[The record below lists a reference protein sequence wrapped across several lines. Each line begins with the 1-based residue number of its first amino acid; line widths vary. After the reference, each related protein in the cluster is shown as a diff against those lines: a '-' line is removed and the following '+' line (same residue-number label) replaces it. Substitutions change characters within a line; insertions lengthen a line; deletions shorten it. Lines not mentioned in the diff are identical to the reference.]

1 MIKYK
6 NACHPTNSKRAIPFS
21 LALRLRWV
29 CSTVQRSYF
38 TKKCYHHH
46 YRRIS
51 MRSIHTNMQTSTPLH
66 LIHHSQQTHEHFN
79 LIPSFPHHIHV
90 CTYCCLSTQQPLQLF
105 VRAQLRNPSKNNA
118 PPEVLFNVAVI
129 VVHALTYPTDLLLTH
144 SAPQAKPNPNPNPKE
159 PLLTTLPATQ
169 KS

>member
-1 MIKYK
+1 MKFESDTIEIKMIKYK

-46 YRRIS
+46 YKPIS

-79 LIPSFPHHIHV
+79 LIPSFPHHIQV
-90 CTYCCLSTQQPLQLF
+90 CTYCCLSTQQQPLQLF
-105 VRAQLRNPSKNNA
+105 CTSSTTQPFKKQRTLRGSFQRGSHCCTCTYISNGLTSYTFRATG
-118 PPEVLFNVAVI
+118 E
-129 VVHALTYPTDLLLTH
+129 T
-144 SAPQAKPNPNPNPKE
+144 
-159 PLLTTLPATQ
+159 
-169 KS
+169 